1 MGRRRTVNRDLPA
14 RLYLKRDGYY
24 YRDLNRRETKV
35 APADDLPKALIEWA
49 QREGVRLNPDA
60 VTFGAVAA
68 KFGEQYI
75 PTKAIKTQRDYRRQL
90 DNLVGVFGA
99 SALDSVTPADVA
111 EYRRIRSEKAAVQA
125 NRELALLS
133 KFWNWSREHGY
144 TQQPNPCQGVTRNR
158 ERGRNVYMSNAVYSA
173 ILLAG
178 DQSVKD
184 AMRIGKLTAA
194 DIGVILKATTRQIE
208 GDILRMQRTKN
219 EGAARFRLRR
229 ADGSLN
235 ELGQLIEEIRTR
247 KRTATSIY
255 LVQNDNGQAVPY
267 NTFVKRFS
275 RAREAA
281 GVGEEYQF
289 KDIRPKV
296 ATDLDDIERAQATLG
311 HKQIAT
317 TQRHYIRRGKIVD
330 PAE

>member
-35 APADDLPKALIEWA
+35 AAADDLPKALIEWA

-60 VTFGAVAA
+60 VTFAAVAG
-68 KFGEQYI
+68 KFREQYV
-75 PTKAIKTQRDYRRQL
+75 PTKAAKTRRDYLRQL

-111 EYRRIRSEKAAVQA
+111 EYRRIRSAKAATQA

-133 KFWNWSREHGY
+133 KMWNWAREHGY
-144 TQQPNPCQGVTRNR
+144 TTQPNPCQGVSRNR
-158 ERGRNVYMSNAVYSA
+158 ERGRDVYMSDAVYSA

-184 AMRIGKLTAA
+184 AMRIGRLTGA

-208 GDILRMQRTKN
+208 GDALRMQRTKT
-219 EGAARFRLRR
+219 GSAVRFRLRDE
-229 ADGSLN
+229 AGAPN
-235 ELGQLIEEIRTR
+235 ELGLLLDELRTR
-247 KRTATSIY
+247 RRIATSIY
-255 LVQNDNGQAVPY
+255 LVQDDTGQAVPY
-267 NTFVKRFS
+267 NTFVKRFA
-275 RAREAA
+275 RARASA
-281 GVGEEYQF
+281 GVEPCYQF
-289 KDIRPKV
+289 RDIRPKV

-317 TQRHYIRRGKIVD
+317 TQRHYIRRGKLVD
-330 PAE
+330 PAK

>member
-60 VTFGAVAA
+60 VTFAAVAG
-68 KFGEQYI
+68 KFREQHI
-75 PTKAIKTQRDYRRQL
+75 PTKAAKTQRDYLRQL

-99 SALDSVTPADVA
+99 SALDSVTPSDVA
-111 EYRRIRSEKAAVQA
+111 EYRRIRSAKAATQA
-125 NRELALLS
+125 NREMALLS
-133 KFWNWSREHGY
+133 KLWNWAREHGY
-144 TQQPNPCQGVTRNR
+144 TTQPNPCQGVTRNR
-158 ERGRNVYMSNAVYSA
+158 ERGRDVYMSDAVYSA

-184 AMRIGKLTAA
+184 SMRIGKLTGA
-194 DIGVILKATTRQIE
+194 DIGVILKATTRQVE
-208 GDILRMQRTKN
+208 GDILRMQRTKT
-219 EGAARFRLRR
+219 GAAVRFRLRDE
-229 ADGSLN
+229 DGALN
-235 ELGQLIEEIRTR
+235 ELGKLLDELRTR

-255 LVQNDNGQAVPY
+255 LIQDASGQAVPY
-267 NTFVKRFS
+267 NTFVKRFG
-275 RAREAA
+275 RAREAS
-281 GVGEEYQF
+281 GVGHEYQF
-289 KDIRPKV
+289 RDLRPKV
-296 ATDLDDIERAQATLG
+296 ATDLEDIERAQATLG

-317 TQRHYIRRGKIVD
+317 TQRHYIRRGKLVD
-330 PAE
+330 PAK

>member
-1 MGRRRTVNRDLPA
+1 MGRRRTVNRGLPE

-49 QREGVRLNPDA
+49 QREGVRLASDA

-111 EYRRIRSEKAAVQA
+111 EYRRIRSAKAAVQA

-133 KFWNWSREHGY
+133 KFWNWAREHGY
-144 TQQPNPCQGVTRNR
+144 TRQTNPCQGVTRNR
-158 ERGRNVYMSNAVYSA
+158 ERGRDVYMSDAVYSA
-173 ILLAG
+173 ILLAS
-178 DQSVKD
+178 DQSVMD
-184 AMRIGKLTAA
+184 AMRIGKLTGA

-208 GDILRMQRTKN
+208 GDILRMQRTKT
-219 EGAARFRLRR
+219 GAAVRFRLRDE
-229 ADGSLN
+229 AGALN
-235 ELGQLIEEIRTR
+235 ELGKLLDELRTR

-255 LVQNDNGQAVPY
+255 LIQDTSGQAVPY
-267 NTFVKRFS
+267 NTFVKRFV

-281 GVGEEYQF
+281 GVGTEYQF
-289 KDIRPKV
+289 RDLRPKV
-296 ATDLDDIERAQATLG
+296 ATDLEDIERAQATLG
-311 HKQIAT
+311 HKQIST
-317 TQRHYIRRGKIVD
+317 TQRHYIRRGKLVD
-330 PAE
+330 PAK